1 VKHVEF
7 GEGEGWLE
15 YELRRSERK
24 TLGIAVE
31 PDGRVVAT
39 APADASLERI
49 EAALRR
55 KRRWIGDQLRH
66 LAQLPPPPRPREWVA
81 GETHRYLGRQYRLK
95 VLSGSR
101 REVKLVGGHF
111 RVVLPDPGD
120 RDDVRRLME
129 RWYLDHART
138 TFQRR
143 LEGLVRE
150 TPILRLRESP
160 PLLVRRMKRRW
171 GSCSPEGR
179 ILMNVEAVKLPIGG
193 IDYLL
198 MHELCHL
205 RVPHHGAAFWR
216 LLGRCPIG
224 SGGVAGWSGRRC
236 EKRAEQCGQHVNTG
250 SRLLIGR
257 LPDCTS

>member
-1 VKHVEF
+1 MSGPAAGGVRRVDF
-7 GEGEGWLE
+7 GESEGSLE
-15 YELRRSERK
+15 YQLRRSDRK
-24 TLGIAVE
+24 TLGIAIE
-31 PDGRVVAT
+31 PGGRVVAT

-55 KRRWIGDQLRH
+55 RRRWIRDQLRH
-66 LAQLPPPPRPREWVA
+66 LAQLPPPPQPREWVA

-95 VLSGSR
+95 LLSGSQ
-101 REVKLVGGHF
+101 REVKLVGRHF

-120 RDDVRRLME
+120 QDAVRRLME

-143 LEGLVRE
+143 LEGLLRE
-150 TPILRLRESP
+150 TPVLRLREPP
-160 PLLVRRMKRRW
+160 PLLVRWLKKRW

-205 RVPHHGAAFWR
+205 RVPNHGPDFWR
-216 LLGRCPIG
+216 LLGRCMPDWERWRKR
-224 SGGVAGWSGRRC
+224 V
-236 EKRAEQCGQHVNTG
+236 ERAEV
-250 SRLLIGR
+250 
-257 LPDCTS
+257 